1 MNDLLNRLREQFT
14 VFWNRQGRF
23 QRTALI
29 ALVVIAVIVIP
40 LVITWATTPTYA
52 VAFSKLSEEDAGK
65 IVQSLKDKGI
75 TYQLRDSSTIL
86 VPADKVYDVRLTIA
100 NEGLPSGSTIGFEIF
115 GQNTL
120 GMTEFT
126 QKVNYQ
132 RALEGELAR
141 TIQSLEAVQK
151 AQVHLV
157 TPERTLLE
165 EDQQPTTASITI
177 QEKPG
182 QHLDAAQVRSITH
195 LVASSVQGLKPES
208 VVVVDVNGNLL
219 SAGNIDGGKADA
231 STEVDSRR
239 AAELSYSRDLQNKVQ
254 KLLDSAFGP
263 GKAVVQAY
271 ITLDWTARETKSQVY
286 DPNTQVLR
294 SSQKIGETY
303 DAYGQNQGGVA
314 GAIPNLPP
322 GVTDNLKENQFAGYN
337 RSEDINNYEVSMV
350 ETKENLTPGIIKN
363 ISLSVLVDGITD
375 EADLAKIKSV
385 VSAAAGIDLARGD
398 KIAVET
404 LDFDRTYAT
413 KQTQAE
419 TEQNLMDLY
428 VKIGTAAA
436 ALLVILA
443 VLLFVQRLLRNL
455 RAASAEAWT
464 PILQPVTVSAPELA
478 PTPIEK
484 VPQVEARTP
493 VQELPSPPS
502 PAELLMGLSEAPR
515 IEKEES
521 MPQIELPQPEVWDE
535 GPAELELTD
544 LLGRYAEEAP
554 SVEDQQM
561 QQVIIQLAEESPASV
576 AEIIQMWLSEDEHGA
591 GL

>member
-14 VFWNRQGRF
+14 IFWNRQGRF

-29 ALVVIAVIVIP
+29 AFVVIAIIVIP
-40 LVITWATTPTYA
+40 LVITWATAPTYA

-75 TYQLRDSSTIL
+75 NYQLRDSSTIL
-86 VPADKVYDVRLTIA
+86 VQADKVYDVRLTMA
-100 NEGLPSGSTIGFEIF
+100 NEGLPAGSTIGFEIF

-120 GMTEFT
+120 GMTEFS

-132 RALEGELAR
+132 RAMEGELAR

-165 EDQQPTTASITI
+165 EDQQPTTASVTI
-177 QEKPG
+177 QEKPS
-182 QHLDAAQVRSITH
+182 QHLDAAQVRAITH

-208 VVVVDVNGNLL
+208 VVVVDVNGNML
-219 SAGNIDGGKADA
+219 SAGNIDGGKLDA
-231 STEVDSRR
+231 STEVDNRR
-239 AAELSYSRDLQNKVQ
+239 ASELSYSRDLQNKVQ

-271 ITLDWTARETKSQVY
+271 VTLDWTARETKSQVY
-286 DPNTQVLR
+286 DPTTQVLR

-322 GVTDNLKENQFAGYN
+322 GVSDTLKENQFAGYN

-350 ETKENLTPGIIKN
+350 ETKENLTPGIVKN

-385 VSAAAGIDLARGD
+385 VSAAAGIDLTRGD

-404 LDFDRTYAT
+404 LAFDRTYASQ
-413 KQTQAE
+413 QTQTE
-419 TEQNLMDLY
+419 TQQNLLDLY

-436 ALLVILA
+436 ALLIILA

-464 PILQPVTVSAPELA
+464 PILQPVTVPEFAPA
-478 PTPIEK
+478 SVEK
-484 VPQVEARTP
+484 VPQMEAKTP
-493 VQELPSPPS
+493 VEELLGPPS
-502 PAELLMGLSEAPR
+502 PAELLMGLGETPKFG
-515 IEKEES
+515 KEEA
-521 MPQIELPQPEVWDE
+521 MPQIELPQPDVWDE

-561 QQVIIQLAEESPASV
+561 QQVIVQLAEESPASV
-576 AEIIQMWLSEDEHGA
+576 AEIIQMWLSEDDRESGV
-591 GL
+591 